1 MRRVPEAHQWA
12 TRSFDLGLACTVSRI
27 KHSSLYPTLS
37 DHAELMCRLW
47 EDNFA
52 EHLVWQRELA
62 VAFLAGVWTYN
73 TGWKDQEGLGEQAGG
88 LRAPV

>member
-1 MRRVPEAHQWA
+1 
-12 TRSFDLGLACTVSRI
+12 
-27 KHSSLYPTLS
+27 
-37 DHAELMCRLW
+37 MCRLW

-88 LRAPV
+88 LRAPVRLPAAHADRGRDAALFSTTAVAKGHAGT